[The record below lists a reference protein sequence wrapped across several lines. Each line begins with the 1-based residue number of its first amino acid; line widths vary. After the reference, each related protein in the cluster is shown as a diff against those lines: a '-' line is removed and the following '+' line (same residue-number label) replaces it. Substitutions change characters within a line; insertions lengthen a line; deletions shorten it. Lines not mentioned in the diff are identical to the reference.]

1 MTNFIMKNIV
11 IYSPDFSLCYS
22 LLMYLQTQYKVVATT
37 DLEVVSSL
45 VCSDSADLVIMDT
58 EPTAEVQIKC
68 EQFKKCRADVPLILT
83 YVYNNKVRESENRIK
98 RFVNEIF
105 YKPFDLNEI
114 SLKIPSLL
122 LTA

>member
-1 MTNFIMKNIV
+1 MKNIV

-37 DLEVVSSL
+37 DLDVVSSL

-98 RFVNEIF
+98 KFVNEIF